1 MDNYEEEETNKRMTT
16 GPDYY
21 NQADDIQDIRK
32 QEEEELKRRMEEFN
46 NIINESRMELNVDSL
61 DHSFTHSE

>member
-61 DHSFTHSE
+61 DHSFTQSE